1 MKRNKEIAKAI
12 LENVGGKDNITNCF
26 HCITRLRL
34 EFKDKSLIKKESIE
48 AIDGVI
54 ALKIQGEQYQIVIGQ
69 NVGEVYREFCDLTG
83 FEVKAAINEN
93 LDEKK
98 SISLKGSGNGH
109 LKSLQAK
116 AAPRRPMCSG
126 ATLEQSGGWAKS
138 RITPKAF

>member
-69 NVGEVYREFCDLTG
+69 NV
-83 FEVKAAINEN
+83 
-93 LDEKK
+93 
-98 SISLKGSGNGH
+98 
-109 LKSLQAK
+109 
-116 AAPRRPMCSG
+116 
-126 ATLEQSGGWAKS
+126 
-138 RITPKAF
+138 